1 MLYTFADIPTKLP
14 DGFFPQVGFFLQ
26 YYWLEFLKGMGITL
40 LISLVGTIFG
50 FILGIGLA
58 LLRKLE
64 NNPNDNKF
72 IKVLKKIASGFSY
85 GYIEL
90 FRGTPMMVQ
99 ALVIFYGAAY
109 LFGTVMSTLIA
120 GFLIVSLNTAAYM
133 AEIIRSGLNS
143 IDQGQIE
150 GGRSLGLSY
159 RQTMFKIVLPQAIKN
174 VIPAIGNELV
184 VNIKDTSVLSVI
196 MVTDLFYNGKLIV
209 ARWYTQFPVYF
220 IVCVIYLIMTI
231 SLTRLLRLIEKK
243 MSIKS
248 KISLPISVTNPSAFA
263 TNELIDGNDYAA
275 PKERR
280 L

>member
-14 DGFFPQVGFFLQ
+14 NGFFPQVGFFLQ

-72 IKVLKKIASGFSY
+72 IKVLKKIGSGFSY

>member
-1 MLYTFADIPTKLP
+1 MFLTFADIPSKLP

-40 LISLVGTIFG
+40 LISLVGTICG
-50 FILGIGLA
+50 FILGVGLA

-64 NNPNDNKF
+64 NNPNDNRF
-72 IKVLKKIASGFSY
+72 LKVIKKIASGFSY

-99 ALVIFYGAAY
+99 ALVIFYGVAY
-109 LFGTVMSTLIA
+109 LFGKTMSTLIA
-120 GFLIVSLNTAAYM
+120 GFLIVSFNTAAYM

-174 VIPAIGNELV
+174 VIPAIANELV

-220 IVCVIYLIMTI
+220 IVSIIYLIMTI
-231 SLTRLLRLIEKK
+231 SLTRVLRLIEKK
-243 MSIKS
+243 MNIKT
-248 KISLPISVTNPSAFA
+248 KISLPISVTDPSGFA
-263 TNELIDGNDYAA
+263 TNELIDGKDYAS